1 MGSIEVV
8 TRKAPAAAPPTTAPP
23 AEEAVPAATAVPA
36 GQQALAAEVWRRML
50 DFHMAHL
57 RHMQTARELGL
68 NPGAT
73 KLLLDLEPDDPRPM
87 RALAETFACDASN
100 VTWMVDQLEER
111 GLVERRT
118 FRSDRRVK
126 TVALTALGV
135 KTKAELLRRF
145 YTPPDDLVGLA
156 ESELVALRDALSRL
170 PSPAP
175 PRLASP

>member
-1 MGSIEVV
+1 VAQKTVPVE
-8 TRKAPAAAPPTTAPP
+8 
-23 AEEAVPAATAVPA
+23 AEEAVQSENAV
-36 GQQALAAEVWRRML
+36 LAAEVWRRML
-50 DFHMAHL
+50 DFHMARL
-57 RHMQTARELGL
+57 RHMETARQLGL

-126 TVALTALGV
+126 TVALTALGE
-135 KTKAELLRRF
+135 KTKAELLRRI
-145 YTPPDDLVGLA
+145 YEPPEDLIALPRP
-156 ESELVALRDALSRL
+156 ELVALRDALAKL
-170 PSPAP
+170 PEPAQAP
-175 PRLASP
+175 

>member
-1 MGSIEVV
+1 MAQKTVPV
-8 TRKAPAAAPPTTAPP
+8 
-23 AEEAVPAATAVPA
+23 EAVQSETA
-36 GQQALAAEVWRRML
+36 GQSENAVLAAEVWRRML
-50 DFHMAHL
+50 DFHLAHL

-118 FRSDRRVK
+118 FTSDRRVK
-126 TVALTALGV
+126 TVALTALGE

-145 YTPPDDLVGLA
+145 YAPPDDLVALPRP
-156 ESELVALRDALSRL
+156 ELVALRDALTRL
-170 PSPAP
+170 PSPRP
-175 PRLASP
+175 V

>member
-1 MGSIEVV
+1 MTEV
-8 TRKAPAAAPPTTAPP
+8 AAPSAKAEP
-23 AEEAVPAATAVPA
+23 AE
-36 GQQALAAEVWRRML
+36 QQLLAADVWRRML

-57 RHMQTARELGL
+57 RHLQTARQLGL

-126 TVALTALGV
+126 TVALTALGE
-135 KTKAELLRRF
+135 KTKAELLRRI
-145 YTPPDDLVGLA
+145 YEPPDDLIALPRP
-156 ESELVALRDALSRL
+156 ELVALRDALAKL
-170 PSPAP
+170 PEPLVP
-175 PRLASP
+175 

>member
-1 MGSIEVV
+1 MRKLENLPGTRYAPTVTEVAV
-8 TRKAPAAAPPTTAPP
+8 PSEQAEP
-23 AEEAVPAATAVPA
+23 AE
-36 GQQALAAEVWRRML
+36 QQLLAADVWRRML
-50 DFHMAHL
+50 DYHLAHL
-57 RHMQTARELGL
+57 RHLQTARQLGL

-126 TVALTALGV
+126 TVALTALGE
-135 KTKAELLRRF
+135 KTKAELLRRI
-145 YTPPDDLVGLA
+145 YEPPDDLIALPRP
-156 ESELVALRDALSRL
+156 ELVALRDALAKL
-170 PSPAP
+170 PEPARAP
-175 PRLASP
+175 

>member
-1 MGSIEVV
+1 MAQKTVPV
-8 TRKAPAAAPPTTAPP
+8 
-23 AEEAVPAATAVPA
+23 EAVQSEKAVQSENA
-36 GQQALAAEVWRRML
+36 VLAAEVWRRML

-57 RHMQTARELGL
+57 RHIETARELGL

-118 FRSDRRVK
+118 FTSDRRVK
-126 TVALTALGV
+126 TVALTALGE

-145 YTPPDDLVGLA
+145 YAPPDDLVALPRP
-156 ESELVALRDALSRL
+156 ELVALRDALTRL
-170 PSPAP
+170 PSPP
-175 PRLASP
+175 PPGLESP

>member
-1 MGSIEVV
+1 V
-8 TRKAPAAAPPTTAPP
+8 TEKA
-23 AEEAVPAATAVPA
+23 V
-36 GQQALAAEVWRRML
+36 LAADVWRRML
-50 DFHMAHL
+50 DYHMAHL
-57 RHMQTARELGL
+57 RHLETARQLGL

-73 KLLLDLEPDDPRPM
+73 KLLLALEPDDPRPM

-126 TVALTALGV
+126 TVALTALGE

-145 YTPPDDLVGLA
+145 YEPPEDLIALPRP
-156 ESELVALRDALSRL
+156 ELVALRDALSKL
-170 PSPAP
+170 PEPAVPLGSP
-175 PRLASP
+175 

>member
-1 MGSIEVV
+1 VAQKTVPVE
-8 TRKAPAAAPPTTAPP
+8 
-23 AEEAVPAATAVPA
+23 AEEAVQSENAV
-36 GQQALAAEVWRRML
+36 LAAEVWRRML

-57 RHMQTARELGL
+57 RHMETARQLGL

-118 FRSDRRVK
+118 FTSDRRVK
-126 TVALTALGV
+126 TIALTALGE

-145 YTPPDDLVGLA
+145 YAPPDDLVALPRP
-156 ESELVALRDALSRL
+156 ELVALRDALTRL
-170 PSPAP
+170 PSSP
-175 PRLASP
+175 PPGLESP

>member
-1 MGSIEVV
+1 VAQKTV
-8 TRKAPAAAPPTTAPP
+8 PV
-23 AEEAVPAATAVPA
+23 EAVRSDTAVRSENA
-36 GQQALAAEVWRRML
+36 VLAAEVWRRML

-57 RHMQTARELGL
+57 RHMETARQLGL

-73 KLLLDLEPDDPRPM
+73 KLLLDLQPDDPRPM

-118 FRSDRRVK
+118 FTSDRRVK
-126 TVALTALGV
+126 TVALTALGE

-145 YTPPDDLVGLA
+145 YAPPDDLVALLRP
-156 ESELVALRDALSRL
+156 ELVALRDALARL
-170 PSPAP
+170 PSPA
-175 PRLASP
+175 SPGLESP

>member
-1 MGSIEVV
+1 MTEVAV
-8 TRKAPAAAPPTTAPP
+8 PSEQAEP
-23 AEEAVPAATAVPA
+23 AE
-36 GQQALAAEVWRRML
+36 QQLLAADVWRRML
-50 DFHMAHL
+50 DYHMAHL
-57 RHMQTARELGL
+57 RHLQTARQLGL

-126 TVALTALGV
+126 TVALTALGE
-135 KTKAELLRRF
+135 KTKAELLRRI
-145 YTPPDDLVGLA
+145 YEPPEDLIALPRP
-156 ESELVALRDALSRL
+156 ELEALRDALAKL
-170 PSPAP
+170 PEPGAGA
-175 PRLASP
+175 LASP

>member
-1 MGSIEVV
+1 MPSEQ
-8 TRKAPAAAPPTTAPP
+8 AEP
-23 AEEAVPAATAVPA
+23 AE
-36 GQQALAAEVWRRML
+36 QQLLAADVWRRML
-50 DFHMAHL
+50 DYHLAHL
-57 RHMQTARELGL
+57 RHLQTARQLGL

-126 TVALTALGV
+126 TVALTALGE

-145 YTPPDDLVGLA
+145 YAPPDDLVGLPQPD
-156 ESELVALRDALSRL
+156 LLALRDALARL
-170 PSPAP
+170 SPA
-175 PRLASP
+175 SPDLESP

>member
-1 MGSIEVV
+1 MTEVAV
-8 TRKAPAAAPPTTAPP
+8 PSERAEP
-23 AEEAVPAATAVPA
+23 AE
-36 GQQALAAEVWRRML
+36 QQLLAADVWRRML
-50 DFHMAHL
+50 DYHMAHL
-57 RHMQTARELGL
+57 RHLQTARQLGL

-145 YTPPDDLVGLA
+145 YAPPDDLVALPRP
-156 ESELVALRDALSRL
+156 ELEALRDALTRL
-170 PSPAP
+170 PPAP
-175 PRLASP
+175 PP

>member
-1 MGSIEVV
+1 V
-8 TRKAPAAAPPTTAPP
+8 TERAVDARETA
-23 AEEAVPAATAVPA
+23 
-36 GQQALAAEVWRRML
+36 ALAADVWRRML
-50 DFHMAHL
+50 DYHRVHQRHL
-57 RHMQTARELGL
+57 ETARQLGL

-126 TVALTALGV
+126 TVALTALGD
-135 KTKAELLRRF
+135 KTKAELLQRF
-145 YTPPDDLVGLA
+145 YTPPDDLVALDRA
-156 ESELVALRDALSRL
+156 DLVALRDALEKL
-170 PSPAP
+170 PAP
-175 PRLASP
+175 ASTDDG